1 MLKKIQQ
8 DAESRMK
15 KSLETLSHNLAK
27 LRTGRA
33 HPSILE
39 AISVSFY
46 GNLTPLSQVASVT
59 IEDARTLLVTPWDKS
74 MVQAIDKAIRI
85 CDLGLNPATSGSA
98 IRVPLPPL
106 TEERR
111 KELVKHVK
119 SEAEEARIGV
129 RNIRRDANAEAKQ
142 LLKAK
147 KITEDDERRSE
158 ESIQKLTDR
167 FVADIDK
174 LITVKETELMQV

>member
-8 DAESRMK
+8 DAENRMK
-15 KSLETLSHNLAK
+15 KSLETLSHGLAK

-33 HPSILE
+33 HPSLLE
-39 AISVSFY
+39 AVSVNFY
-46 GNLTPLSQVASVT
+46 GNPTPLNQVASVS

-74 MVQAIDKAIRI
+74 MVQAIDKAIRTS
-85 CDLGLNPATSGSA
+85 DLNLNPSTAGMV

-119 SEAEEARIGV
+119 SEAEEARVAI
-129 RNIRRDANAEAKQ
+129 RNIRRDANMEAKQ

-147 KITEDDERRSE
+147 KITEDDERRGE

-167 FVADIDK
+167 FISDIDK
-174 LITVKETELMQV
+174 LIMAKETELMQV